1 MYTIY
6 ANIQFKYTFLETKC
20 QLFFRRYIM
29 EEEMVIK
36 ENAIIRIYS
45 VEEWKEYFNGKE
57 YVSIEELINV
67 NLMQFL
73 MQRQNKVIKNEGKID
88 RIEEYGIV

>member
-1 MYTIY
+1 
-6 ANIQFKYTFLETKC
+6 
-20 QLFFRRYIM
+20 M
-29 EEEMVIK
+29 EEEIVIK

-73 MQRQNKVIKNEGKID
+73 MQRQNKVTKNEGKID
-88 RIEEYGIV
+88 RIEEYGIVWKVLEIGF